1 MVGGRGTT
9 AILAKRMTG
18 LSWRTVIFTLVV
30 AMCLSGISVMAASI
44 CEGQGWFSF
53 PLIEFVGRFLLGVI
67 LYGAILLG
75 LLFFVDRFGNRGCD
89 ISRKSLFWKICVPE
103 WRAKCICMS
112 AAVML
117 VAWTPWLLAF
127 YPASMNWDTYYQMAM
142 FSGETPVWVIPYA
155 PTGSV
160 VDHAFSD
167 HHPFF
172 DTLIYGAFAQFGRTI
187 TGSWNLGVF
196 LFVLIQSVGMAIS
209 FAASVS
215 FFAKKGCPKA
225 LLAGVYIFFAVVPF
239 IPAYAGTMVKDTLFS
254 WLYVPYFLLVFEIG
268 CTRGKA
274 VTDKRIALSFVVL
287 GLLLCLTKKTGPY
300 IVIPT
305 AVILLLIYKKGIACF
320 VSQIGLSALLMWF
333 VLPQLVFP
341 AFDVV
346 PGGKQEAYAVLFQ
359 QTARC
364 AVDYP
369 DDITQE
375 EKEAIDAVIGYDDL
389 AERYTYDNADS
400 VKFWYRYDTVTD
412 EEMKRY
418 LKVWFEQ
425 GLRHPDSY
433 FESWLAATSRYFAE
447 TGTIGLLENTS
458 DIDHDGSSL
467 LSRPEVFKPL
477 RQALLD
483 IYHAMQSTPL
493 LSVFLAVSLYAF
505 VIPVGVLYVMICR
518 RRDLLPLFVP
528 VALCMASC
536 AITPCFDTRYALPLI
551 YTAPLLICAITTN
564 ISVPRAHCSVS
575 GKDLKSRE
583 VRSHSLIG

>member
-1 MVGGRGTT
+1 MIGGRGATT
-9 AILAKRMTG
+9 IFAKYMKE
-18 LSWRTVIFTLVV
+18 LPWQIVVFALLV
-30 AMCLSGISVMAASI
+30 AMGLSGISVTAASI

-53 PLIEFVGRFLLGVI
+53 STTEFAGRFLLGIV
-67 LYGAILLG
+67 LYGVVLLG
-75 LLFFVDRFGNRGCD
+75 LLFFADRFGNQEND
-89 ISRKSLFWKICVPE
+89 ISRRSLFWKVCIPKWSVACICV
-103 WRAKCICMS
+103 S

-117 VAWTPWLLAF
+117 VAWIPWLLAF
-127 YPASMNWDTYYQMAM
+127 YPASMNWDTYYQIAM
-142 FSGETPVWVIPYA
+142 YSGETPVWVIPYA
-155 PTGSV
+155 PTGSI

-172 DTLIYGAFAQFGRTI
+172 DTLIYGIFAQSGRVI
-187 TGSWNLGVF
+187 TGSWNSGVF
-196 LFVLIQSVGMAIS
+196 LFVLIQSAGMAVS

-215 FFAKKGCPKA
+215 FFAKKGCPKT
-225 LLAGVYIFFAVVPF
+225 LLAGVYIFFLIAPF
-239 IPAYAGTMVKDTLFS
+239 VPAYAGTMVKDTLFS
-254 WLYVPYFLLVFEIG
+254 WLYVPYFLLVFEIC

-274 VTDKRIALSFVVL
+274 VADRKLALIFIIL

-305 AVILLLIYKKGIACF
+305 AIILLLIYKKSITCF
-320 VSQIGLSALLMWF
+320 VFQIGLSALLMWF

-341 AFDVV
+341 AFDVI

-375 EKEAIDAVIGYDDL
+375 EKDAIDAVIGYDGL

-412 EEMKRY
+412 EDMKRY
-418 LKVWFEQ
+418 LRVWFEQ

-447 TGTIGLLENTS
+447 EGTIGLLEDTS
-458 DIDHDGSSL
+458 DVDHDGSSL
-467 LSRPEVFKPL
+467 LSRPEAFNPL
-477 RQALLD
+477 RQALLNT
-483 IYHAMQSTPL
+483 YHAMQKIPL
-493 LSVFLAVSLYAF
+493 LDILLSVSLYAF

-518 RRDLLPLFVP
+518 RRDLLPSFVP

-551 YTAPLLICAITTN
+551 YTAPLLICAITT
-564 ISVPRAHCSVS
+564 SFPRSRVHCPSS
-575 GKDLKSRE
+575 ERDLKSCE
-583 VRSHSLIG
+583 L